1 MEHSSLSGV
10 YTDTS
15 VTAGFPLPSDTLRVR
30 HLPACPLSADGS
42 ITPKPVSDSPTSILV
57 VPPVDVQGVRLF
69 RNSNISMAITALQ
82 NTLDSSYN
90 AGINFYW
97 ALRYVPAGQ
106 GVNAPS
112 LPGSYSGSSASA
124 IGMFSNAQFTLA
136 SGMYMANDR
145 AISIALPNPVSLQSG
160 DSIALQVWYTSAFP
174 RVEGFDGNLSIGLN
188 AVFNYMISYK

>member
-1 MEHSSLSGV
+1 
-10 YTDTS
+10 
-15 VTAGFPLPSDTLRVR
+15 
-30 HLPACPLSADGS
+30 
-42 ITPKPVSDSPTSILV
+42 
-57 VPPVDVQGVRLF
+57 
-69 RNSNISMAITALQ
+69 MAITALQ
-82 NTLDSSYN
+82 NTLDGSYN

-160 DSIALQVWYTSAFP
+160 DSIAL
-174 RVEGFDGNLSIGLN
+174 
-188 AVFNYMISYK
+188 

>member
-1 MEHSSLSGV
+1 M
-10 YTDTS
+10 
-15 VTAGFPLPSDTLRVR
+15 
-30 HLPACPLSADGS
+30 
-42 ITPKPVSDSPTSILV
+42 
-57 VPPVDVQGVRLF
+57 F

-82 NTLDSSYN
+82 NNADDSYN

-106 GVNAPS
+106 SVNPPTMPS
-112 LPGSYSGSSASA
+112 SFTGSGSYAVALFANS
-124 IGMFSNAQFTLA
+124 QFTFA

-145 AISIALPNPVSLQSG
+145 AISIPLPNPVSLQSG